1 MPIANIN
8 SVKLNYEVSG
18 QGKDIVLLHGY
29 VGDIEDWRNQ
39 IALLS
44 PEYRV
49 SILDQRG
56 RGKSEAPE
64 NEDAYSIGI
73 FVEDVYQWMKLVKIE
88 ECCLTGHSLG
98 GMVSLAFTLA
108 HPEMVRALVLADTS
122 SEKTTVPPE
131 MTRFRETVNKIALTE
146 GMGAAFDYDLANN
159 PASKGRYQK
168 HPQTLARMRA
178 KTQTTPAYG
187 YVNIWKA
194 LRNRESVTG
203 RLSEISVP
211 TLIIYAEDDL
221 PFAISGAK
229 VMHQEIASSELVMI
243 KNSGHG
249 SMYEK
254 PEEFNEILTKFL
266 NRIKW

>member
-1 MPIANIN
+1 MTW
-8 SVKLNYEVSG
+8 LT
-18 QGKDIVLLHGY
+18 
-29 VGDIEDWRNQ
+29 
-39 IALLS
+39 
-44 PEYRV
+44 
-49 SILDQRG
+49 IL
-56 RGKSEAPE
+56 
-64 NEDAYSIGI
+64 
-73 FVEDVYQWMKLVKIE
+73 
-88 ECCLTGHSLG
+88 
-98 GMVSLAFTLA
+98 
-108 HPEMVRALVLADTS
+108 
-122 SEKTTVPPE
+122 
-131 MTRFRETVNKIALTE
+131 
-146 GMGAAFDYDLANN
+146 
-159 PASKGRYQK
+159 SKGRYQK